1 MIWNLAAGWA
11 VDARG
16 HSERSEESLSRGVE
30 TLRFARVTGWHIM
43 NLLVHLYA
51 PLNNTAGQA
60 RVNLTLAEPAT
71 IQTVVDALIERF
83 GSEMWRHLYDT
94 EGRII
99 PAWSVFV
106 NGEPVQ
112 LNRPENLR
120 IVLRD
125 EDDLSFLMNIAG
137 G

>member
-1 MIWNLAAGWA
+1 
-11 VDARG
+11 
-16 HSERSEESLSRGVE
+16 
-30 TLRFARVTGWHIM
+30 M
-43 NLLVHLYA
+43 NLTVHLYP

-60 RVNLTLAEPAT
+60 RVRLTLDGVVT
-71 IQTVVDALIERF
+71 IQTVVDTLIEHF
-83 GSEMWRHLYDT
+83 GAEMQRHLYDI

-112 LNRPENLR
+112 LNRPENLQT
-120 IVLRD
+120 VLKD
-125 EDDLSFLMNIAG
+125 GDDLSFVMNIAG

>member
-1 MIWNLAAGWA
+1 MNLA
-11 VDARG
+11 
-16 HSERSEESLSRGVE
+16 
-30 TLRFARVTGWHIM
+30 
-43 NLLVHLYA
+43 VHLYP

-60 RVNLTLAEPAT
+60 CVKLTLDGMVT

-83 GSEMWRHLYDT
+83 GSEMRRHLYDT

-112 LNRPENLR
+112 LNRLENLQT
-120 IVLRD
+120 VLKD
-125 EDDLSFLMNIAG
+125 GADVSFVMNIAG